1 MPEQPYKSV
10 GPYALAFVF
19 MTMLIDTIGL
29 GVIIPVSPG
38 LIAELTH
45 EPISG
50 AARWGGWLFF
60 AYALMQFLCA
70 PIIGNLSD
78 RFGRRPLLILS
89 LVMLGVDYAITG
101 FAPTIAWLFVGRTLS
116 GLAGASFTT
125 VNAYIADVTPPQERA
140 AKFGLVGAAFGLG
153 FILGPALGGFVGEH
167 FGLRAPFFVAATLS
181 AANALFGFFV
191 LRESLP
197 PERRRKFEWWRANP
211 VGSLKALS
219 RFPHLLLLI
228 AVLVLAQ
235 FAHDCLPSTWSYY
248 TMVKFGWGPGDIAWS
263 LVAIGALSA
272 LSFAVLP
279 RFLVPRMG
287 ETNAV
292 YFGFFCATIAYI
304 GYAFATSGWIF
315 YAWMI
320 PFTLAGVAGPTLNAI
335 MTHEVPPTEQGEL
348 QGATSSITSLTSVVA
363 MWAMPTLFAWFTGP
377 TAPVH
382 FPGAAFFAAALCEAG
397 GLFLFVLS
405 RRAHRRRRAVS

>member
-1 MPEQPYKSV
+1 MTDDKNKTVSR
-10 GPYALAFVF
+10 YALTFIF

-38 LIAELTH
+38 LIAMLTH
-45 EPISG
+45 EPVSG

-60 AYALMQFLCA
+60 AYALMQFVCA

-89 LVMLGVDYAITG
+89 LAMLGVDYAITG
-101 FAPTIAWLFVGRTLS
+101 FAPTIFWLFVGRTLS
-116 GLAGASFTT
+116 GMAGASFTT
-125 VNAYIADVTPPQERA
+125 VNAYIADITPPEERA

-167 FGLRAPFFVAATLS
+167 FGLRAPFFVAAGLS
-181 AANALFGFFV
+181 FANALFGLVV
-191 LRESLP
+191 LKESLAP
-197 PERRRKFEWWRANP
+197 QHRRKFEWRRANP
-211 VGSLKALS
+211 LGSLKALS
-219 RFPHLLLLI
+219 RFPKLLLLI

-248 TMVKFGWGPGDIAWS
+248 TMLKFGWGPGQIAWS
-263 LVAIGALSA
+263 LVAIGVLMAF
-272 LSFAVLP
+272 SFAVLP
-279 RFLVPRMG
+279 RLLVPRLG
-287 ETNAV
+287 EANTV
-292 YFGFFCATIAYI
+292 YFGIACSVAAYA
-304 GYAFATSGWIF
+304 GYAFAGAGWIF

-320 PFTLAGVAGPTLNAI
+320 PFALGSVGGPTLNAI
-335 MTHEVPPTEQGEL
+335 MSHQVPANEQGEL
-348 QGATSSITSLTSVVA
+348 QGATSSVTSLTSVVA

-377 TAPVH
+377 TAPVY

-397 GLFLFVLS
+397 GLALFVLS
-405 RRAHRRRRAVS
+405 RRALRRTAN